1 MHVLDGAMACIGL
14 HASSSRVK
22 PVGPG
27 RVGTT
32 PVDTK
37 VATMAST
44 TTTSASHARVDVCLE
59 EREGKKVALMTLH
72 RPQAM
77 NALTYEM
84 LCALADA
91 FRKLA
96 QDRSVDVVVLTGAG
110 DAFSAG
116 IDLTAAQKVF
126 KGDED
131 DLHNDV
137 LHQMERCEVPIV
149 GAVNGAC
156 ITGGLEIALGCD
168 ILIASETAFFMD
180 THCKFGIMPS
190 WGLSQK
196 LPRIIGANRARW
208 FSLSAE
214 KIGARKAEA
223 WGLVSE
229 VVVPEKLKERALDIA
244 ASICRNQSHV
254 VRGYKR
260 VLNTGL
266 GMSLAQGREME
277 RREAWVEYRK
287 MQPEDFARMKRF
299 IAGKSSSTARP
310 SLRSRL

>member
-1 MHVLDGAMACIGL
+1 MAT
-14 HASSSRVK
+14 V
-22 PVGPG
+22 
-27 RVGTT
+27 
-32 PVDTK
+32 
-37 VATMAST
+37 AST
-44 TTTSASHARVDVCLE
+44 APHARVDVRVE
-59 EREGKKVALMTLH
+59 EGEGSKVAVVTIC
-72 RPQAM
+72 RPQAR

-91 FRKLA
+91 FRNLA
-96 QDRSVDVVVLTGAG
+96 RDTTVDVVVLTGAG

-126 KGDED
+126 KGDEN
-131 DLHNDV
+131 DLRNDV
-137 LHQMERCEVPIV
+137 LHQMEKCEVPIV

-196 LPRIIGANRARW
+196 LPRLVGANRARW
-208 FSLSAE
+208 FSFTAE
-214 KIGARKAEA
+214 KIGARTAEA

-229 VVVPEKLKERALDIA
+229 VVVPDKLMERAMSVA
-244 ASICRNQSHV
+244 TSICRNQPHV

-260 VLNTGL
+260 VLNAGL
-266 GMSLAQGREME
+266 GMSLAQGRAME

-287 MQPEDFARMKRF
+287 MQPADFERMKRF
-299 IAGKSSSTARP
+299 IAGKSSLAP
-310 SLRSRL
+310 SSSPRSRL